1 MEFAIKVLTDELDR
15 FPSSY
20 IKYVDN
26 GDISPSSNTAIDQK
40 GKIKSCEDAIK
51 KLNE

>member
-1 MEFAIKVLTDELDR
+1 MEFAIKVLTEKLARLQD
-15 FPSSY
+15 SY

-26 GDISPSSNTAIDQK
+26 GDISHISKTATNQIEY
-40 GKIKSCEDAIK
+40 IESCEKAIA